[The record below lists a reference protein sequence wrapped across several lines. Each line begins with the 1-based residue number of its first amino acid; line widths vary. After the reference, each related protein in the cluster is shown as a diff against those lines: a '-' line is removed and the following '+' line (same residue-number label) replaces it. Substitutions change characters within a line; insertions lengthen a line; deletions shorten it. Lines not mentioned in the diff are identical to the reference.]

1 MQKFFVTYPLVV
13 WNLYLIQRVVDIC
26 PRTSLLDPR
35 GGFHVEV
42 VPGPPGST
50 GNSELQVKRGG
61 GEGLVE
67 KPCTPHIITVP
78 GED

>member
-1 MQKFFVTYPLVV
+1 MQKFFVTYPCGVEFVL
-13 WNLYLIQRVVDIC
+13 NTEVVDIC

-35 GGFHVEV
+35 GGFRVEV

-50 GNSELQVKRGG
+50 GNSEPQVKRGG

-67 KPCTPHIITVP
+67 NPCTPHIITVP